1 MPSGTLE
8 RTARRDDAMKRPFPS
23 TFPTFLLLLGI
34 ALGGCGED
42 PFSLPE
48 FDASLG
54 IDVSTMTKT
63 ASGLYYQDLV
73 VGDGVTATAGQF
85 VHVDYT
91 GWLAD
96 GTQFGSGEYSFQ
108 LGTGQAID
116 GFDEG
121 VTGMKVGGKRK
132 LVLPPD
138 LAYGKNGSGPIPGNA
153 TLVFEVELLE
163 IL

>member
-1 MPSGTLE
+1 MTRPSRSIHLTCLV
-8 RTARRDDAMKRPFPS
+8 
-23 TFPTFLLLLGI
+23 FLGL
-34 ALGGCGED
+34 ALGACGED

-48 FDASLG
+48 FDPSLG
-54 IDVSTMTKT
+54 VDVSAMTKT

-73 VGDGVTATAGQF
+73 VGEGETAVAGDF
-85 VHVDYT
+85 VNVSYT
-91 GWLAD
+91 GWLANGD
-96 GTQFGSGEYSFQ
+96 QFGSGEYSFQ
-108 LGTGQAID
+108 LGTGAAID

-121 VTGMKVGGKRK
+121 VTGMKVGGKRR

-138 LAYGKNGSGPIPGNA
+138 LAYGKNGKGTIPGNA